1 MYTLIFANK
10 NYSSWSLRPWLLLR
24 HADIPFAEH
33 KLLLTQ
39 DDISKYSPSGRIPV
53 LKDGNKLIWD
63 SLAIMEYLAETFPEK
78 NLWPRERDARAMARS
93 VSAEMHAGF
102 SNLRTHMTM
111 NCRGSFPGKG
121 RTPEVDKEIRRIQD
135 IWQECRTQFGKGG
148 AFLFGEFSIADAMY
162 APVVSRFI
170 TYGVELTP
178 ISEAY
183 VRAMYTLPAMQE
195 WLAAAKAEPEVLA
208 RYEMY
213 RDEAEQSQR

>member
-24 HADIPFAEH
+24 QAGIPFSEH
-33 KLLLTQ
+33 KLLLGQ

-53 LKDGNKLIWD
+53 LQDGDKLIWD

-78 NLWPRERDARAMARS
+78 NLWPRERDARAIARS
-93 VSAEMHAGF
+93 ISAEMHAGF

-121 RTPEVDKEIRRIQD
+121 RTPEVDKEIQRIQNL
-135 IWQECRTQFGKGG
+135 WQESRAQFGAGG
-148 AFLFGEFSIADAMY
+148 PFLFGQFSIADAMY

-170 TYGVELTP
+170 TYGVALTP
-178 ISEAY
+178 TAKNYVEAIHN
-183 VRAMYTLPAMQE
+183 LPAMQE
-195 WLAAAKAEPEVLA
+195 WLAAAQAEPEVLTQ
-208 RYEMY
+208 YEMY
-213 RDEAEQSQR
+213 RDEAEQLQR